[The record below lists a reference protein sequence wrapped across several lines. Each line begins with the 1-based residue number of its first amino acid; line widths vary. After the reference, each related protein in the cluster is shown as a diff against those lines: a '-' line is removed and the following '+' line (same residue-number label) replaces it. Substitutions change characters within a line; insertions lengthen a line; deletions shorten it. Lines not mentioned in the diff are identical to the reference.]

1 MTHTFNISFQVKYLK
16 DLNSKLTE
24 QQRGAALAAANARV
38 NKWLADNPIPAGLAQ
53 VQTLIES
60 STDIWN
66 NKELLTAI
74 YNRFQDLAPHLPGE
88 MKNATI
94 NDKDDPLMNASDCHW
109 EESPPTPPLP
119 AYVWKCGDSILS
131 LNTRLD
137 FVEVQ
142 PGDWQPAAA
151 GRGQARCIISPTAVL
166 VKSMSPKS
174 QQ

>member
-1 MTHTFNISFQVKYLK
+1 M
-16 DLNSKLTE
+16 
-24 QQRGAALAAANARV
+24 AAAGARV
-38 NKWLADNPIPAGLAQ
+38 SQWLADNPIPKDLAQ
-53 VQTLIES
+53 VQTTSDS
-60 STDIWN
+60 STDIWS

-74 YNRFQDLAPHLPGE
+74 YERFKDLAPHLPGD

-94 NDKDDPLMNASDCHW
+94 TDKDDPLMNASGCHW
-109 EESPPTPPLP
+109 EESLPTPPPP

-151 GRGQARCIISPTAVL
+151 GRGQARCIISPKAVL
-166 VKSMSPKS
+166 VKSKSPKT
-174 QQ
+174 QK